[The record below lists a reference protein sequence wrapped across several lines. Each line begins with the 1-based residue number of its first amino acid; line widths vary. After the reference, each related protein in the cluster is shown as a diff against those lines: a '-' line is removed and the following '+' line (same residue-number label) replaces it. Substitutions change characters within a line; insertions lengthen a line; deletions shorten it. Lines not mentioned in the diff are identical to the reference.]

1 MTAIGT
7 LPAPARR
14 LGLRGGLQNTFT
26 LTWRSV
32 VKIRTNMEDVLG
44 MRL

>member
-1 MTAIGT
+1 MTAIQAPIT

-14 LGLRGGLQNTFT
+14 LTPLDGLRNTFT

-32 VKIRTNMEDVLG
+32 SSTA
-44 MRL
+44 